1 MTYHQFV
8 NEVETKMQ
16 SFIAPNMKTCIHI
29 ALKNNGC
36 ERRGVM
42 VSEEGIN
49 ISPAIYLEE
58 YYEQFQEGKELDQI
72 VEQILELYKE
82 TRFHE
87 SWEGKCVHSFENVK
101 PSVVY
106 KVINRDENKELL
118 QHVPHRNVLDLA
130 VVCYVLLDLSKHRT
144 AVMMVRD
151 EHLAVW
157 NVTEDEVFCEAEKN
171 VVRLLPAKFSTMKD
185 VVAHMLEIPAE
196 TDNGEDFMYVLSN
209 EQKNFGAACIF
220 YEGVAEMI
228 GEKLGE
234 NYYVIPSSV
243 HEVIIIPESRAPK
256 KCEIEEMI
264 AEINDTQLDTEE
276 ILSYKVY
283 YYSGEEKRL
292 IM

>member
-16 SFIAPNMKTCIHI
+16 SFIAPNMKTRIHI

-58 YYEQFQEGKELDQI
+58 YYEQFQEGKGLDQI

-82 TRFHE
+82 ARFHE
-87 SWEGKCVHSFENVK
+87 SWEGECVRSFENVK

-106 KVINRDENKELL
+106 KVISRDENKELL
-118 QHVPHRNVLDLA
+118 QHVPHKNVLDLA
-130 VVCYVLLDLSKHRT
+130 IVCYVLLDLSKHRT
-144 AVMMVRD
+144 AVMLVRN
-151 EHLAVW
+151 EHLALW
-157 NVTEDEVFCEAEKN
+157 NVTEEEVFREAEKN
-171 VVRLLPAKFSTMKD
+171 VVRLLPAQFSTMKD
-185 VVAHMLEIPAE
+185 VIAHMLEISAE
-196 TDNGEDFMYVLSN
+196 TESEEDFMYVLSN
-209 EQKNFGAACIF
+209 EQKNFGAVCIF

-243 HEVIIIPESRAPK
+243 HEVIILPESRAPEK
-256 KCEIEEMI
+256 HEIEEMI
-264 AEINDTQLDTEE
+264 AEINDTQLDAEE
-276 ILSYKVY
+276 ILSYKAY

-292 IM
+292 TM